1 MTMYIYT
8 HTYILV
14 YCTVAPQL
22 FFSGPL
28 SGASYKQNVR
38 KRLYQ
43 HKWFVCPLFNY
54 VVRKRAQLCR
64 FSVELLV
71 CLSRK

>member
-54 VVRKRAQLCR
+54 VVAENVHNYVDLASNC
-64 FSVELLV
+64 
-71 CLSRK
+71 

>member
-28 SGASYKQNVR
+28 SGASYKQNV
-38 KRLYQ
+38 KKGYISINGLYVLCLIMLSENV
-43 HKWFVCPLFNY
+43 HNY
-54 VVRKRAQLCR
+54 VDLASNC
-64 FSVELLV
+64 
-71 CLSRK
+71 